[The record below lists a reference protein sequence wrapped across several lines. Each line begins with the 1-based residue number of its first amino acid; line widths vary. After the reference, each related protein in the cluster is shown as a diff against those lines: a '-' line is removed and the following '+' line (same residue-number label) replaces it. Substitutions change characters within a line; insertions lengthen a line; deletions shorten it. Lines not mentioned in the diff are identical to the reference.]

1 MGGLRDVRPPL
12 SCPLRWTPQGFT
24 YLGIVLIPLLHQ
36 LYRANFTP
44 SLKHIREDLER
55 WSSLPLSMLGRI
67 SLLKMNI
74 LPKLLYVFQMLPI
87 LFSSKVIKEINS
99 WFSTFI

>member
-1 MGGLRDVRPPL
+1 M
-12 SCPLRWTPQGFT
+12 
-24 YLGIVLIPLLHQ
+24 
-36 LYRANFTP
+36 
-44 SLKHIREDLER
+44 LKRIREDLER

-99 WFSTFI
+99 WVSTFIWNGKSLARLMKPQEKGGLY